1 MVQFSEKVFAFYVAA
16 LATVFA
22 TLITVYSL
30 WTHLR
35 AGQQQQQRRAAS
47 SAAASASASASGSG
61 SSSGPGSGSASSSS
75 SSSDEQLDE
84 EMRTSTVRILI
95 LVPLYACESFFDLF
109 FKHYPG
115 GSVFREAYEVCAI
128 VLTVGLSLCL

>member
-22 TLITVYSL
+22 TLITIYSL

-35 AGQQQQQRRAAS
+35 AGQQQQRRAAS
-47 SAAASASASASGSG
+47 SAANAAAASASASASGS
-61 SSSGPGSGSASSSS
+61 SSGSASPSSS

-128 VLTVGLSLCL
+128 LLTVGLSLCF

>member
-35 AGQQQQQRRAAS
+35 AGQQQQRRAAS
-47 SAAASASASASGSG
+47 NSTSSASTTGSGSG
-61 SSSGPGSGSASSSS
+61 SGSTIAASSSAAAT
-75 SSSDEQLDE
+75 SDEQLDE

-115 GSVFREAYEVCAI
+115 GSVFREAYEVPHLRVCARD
-128 VLTVGLSLCL
+128 C